1 MNLFAL
7 KYSLER
13 DFLPFARQELLG
25 LPKDRLGVYAFWLVD
40 DADDIQDCLYV
51 GISTT
56 CVRRRLLSH
65 LSNESNEGLRRQF
78 RMFGDSVRFTVAYT
92 DAPEQTREL
101 EAALIQDW
109 QSAHNSQH
117 RRDLRH

>member
-13 DFLPFARQELLG
+13 ELRPFTRGEVRTLPRN
-25 LPKDRLGVYAFWLVD
+25 RRGVYALWL
-40 DADDIQDCLYV
+40 ASGANEIHACLYV

-56 CVRRRLLSH
+56 CARRRLLDH
-65 LSNESNEGLRRQF
+65 LSSETNFELRRHYRLF
-78 RMFGDSVRFTVAYT
+78 PDAIRFTVAFT
-92 DAPEQTREL
+92 ASDEQTREL

-109 QSAHNSQH
+109 QPECNIRH
-117 RRDLRH
+117 R

>member
-13 DFLPFARQELLG
+13 ELRPFTRGEVRTLPRN
-25 LPKDRLGVYAFWLVD
+25 RRGVYALWL
-40 DADDIQDCLYV
+40 ASGANEIHACLYV

-56 CVRRRLLSH
+56 CARRRLLDH
-65 LSNESNEGLRRQF
+65 LSSETNPELRRHYRLF
-78 RMFGDSVRFTVAYT
+78 PDVIRFTVAFT
-92 DAPEQTREL
+92 ASDEQTREL

-109 QSAHNSQH
+109 QPECNIRH
-117 RRDLRH
+117 R